1 MKPYKASRAMKGSA
15 LILSVLLAGCASNP
29 ERPARVL
36 IVPIPSGLV
45 EPVPEPV
52 LEGDTNADLLT
63 WIDKLRA
70 ALGLANDRLRS
81 IGKLGE

>member
-1 MKPYKASRAMKGSA
+1 MNVVRLAA
-15 LILSVLLAGCASNP
+15 IVVLLATTACASNP

-36 IVPIPSGLV
+36 IVPIPSELV
-45 EPVPEPV
+45 EPVQVPV

-70 ALGLANDRLRS
+70 ALGLANDRLRG